1 VGRGRPL
8 DVEASSCEEEK
19 VSKPLKIAVLGFW
32 HVHAKDYARQA
43 QQHPGTELVAVWD
56 DDLALG
62 QAGADEFG
70 VPFTDDLEALLG
82 RDGVDGVDGVIITT
96 ATSAHREIM
105 VRAANAGKHIFTEKL
120 LAPTVTEAAEII
132 AAADDNG
139 VKLVVSL
146 PRLAHGYTQA
156 IRDVIGSGDLG
167 QLTYGRIRLSHDGAV
182 SRGGADGW
190 LPHRFFDQKTAIGGA
205 FTDLGCHP
213 VYLLQLFLG
222 ADPETVNATYR
233 SVAGLGLE
241 DNAVVT
247 VGYRDQKIGV
257 VEAGFAS
264 RNPFTIEIFGTDGS
278 LTYTETGNVLRVSGP
293 AFGGD
298 DLQLPVPDHGEGP
311 FAQWVDHIN
320 QDTRADDNLARAV
333 ELTRMVVA
341 ANQAAEQGR
350 TTSYAGSESHL
361 PTR

>member
-1 VGRGRPL
+1 LARYWG
-8 DVEASSCEEEK
+8 ETTCEEEK

-62 QAGADEFG
+62 RAGADEFG
-70 VPFTDDLEALLG
+70 VPFAEDLDALLG
-82 RDGVDGVDGVIITT
+82 DVDGVIITT
-96 ATSAHREIM
+96 ATSAHRDLM
-105 VRAANAGKHIFTEKL
+105 VRVAKAGKHIFTEKL

-132 AAADDNG
+132 AATDDNG

-156 IRDVIGSGDLG
+156 IREVIAGGELG
-167 QLTYGRIRLSHDGAV
+167 QLTYGRIRLSHDGAIP
-182 SRGGADGW
+182 RGGAQGW
-190 LPHRFFDQKTAIGGA
+190 LPQRFFDQKTAIGGA
-205 FTDLGCHP
+205 LTDLGCHP

-222 ADPETVNATYR
+222 ADPETVSATYR
-233 SVAGLGLE
+233 SVAGRGLE

-247 VGYRDQKIGV
+247 AGYRDQKIGV
-257 VEAGFAS
+257 IEAGFAS
-264 RNPFTIEIFGTDGS
+264 RNPFTIEIFGTEGT

-298 DLQLPVPDHGEGP
+298 DRQLPVPDHGKDP
-311 FAQWVDHIN
+311 FAQWVDHIGH
-320 QDTRADDNLARAV
+320 DTRADDNLTRAV
-333 ELTRMVVA
+333 ELTRMVAA

-350 TTSYAGSESHL
+350 AISYAGFDSDL

>member
-1 VGRGRPL
+1 M
-8 DVEASSCEEEK
+8 
-19 VSKPLKIAVLGFW
+19 SKPLKIAVLGFW

-190 LPHRFFDQKTAIGGA
+190 LPQRFFDQKTAIGGA
-205 FTDLGCHP
+205 LTDLGCHP

-222 ADPETVNATYR
+222 ADPETVDATYR
-233 SVAGLGLE
+233 SVAGRGLE

-247 VGYRDQKIGV
+247 VGYGDQKIGV

-298 DLQLPVPDHGEGP
+298 DLQLPVPDHGKGP
-311 FAQWVDHIN
+311 FTQWVDHIN
-320 QDTRADDNLARAV
+320 QDTRADENLARAV

-341 ANQAAEQGR
+341 ANQAAEHGR
-350 TTSYAGSESHL
+350 TTSYAESESHL
-361 PTR
+361 PKR

>member
-1 VGRGRPL
+1 
-8 DVEASSCEEEK
+8 

-32 HVHAKDYARQA
+32 HVHAKDYARQT

-62 QAGADEFG
+62 QAGADDFG
-70 VPFTDDLEALLG
+70 VPFTEDLEAVLG
-82 RDGVDGVDGVIITT
+82 RADVDGVIITT
-96 ATSAHREIM
+96 PTSAHRNIM

-120 LAPTVTEAAEII
+120 LAPTVTEATEII

-156 IRDVIGSGDLG
+156 IHDVIGNGRLG
-167 QLTYGRIRLSHDGAV
+167 ELTYGRIRLSHDGAIP
-182 SRGGADGW
+182 RGGAEGW
-190 LPHRFFDQKTAIGGA
+190 LPQRFFDQKAAIGGA
-205 FTDLGCHP
+205 LTDLGCHP
-213 VYLLQLFLG
+213 VYLLQMFLG
-222 ADPETVNATYR
+222 ADPETVSATYR
-233 SVAGLGLE
+233 SAAGRGLE

-264 RNPFTIEIFGTDGS
+264 RNPFTIEIFGTEGS
-278 LTYTETGNVLRVSGP
+278 LTYTETGNALRVSGP

-298 DLQLPVPDHGEGP
+298 DQQLPVPDHGTDP
-311 FAQWVDHIN
+311 FAQWVDHITH
-320 QDTRADDNLARAV
+320 DTRADDNLTRAV

-350 TTSYAGSESHL
+350 TISYTGPGSRP
-361 PTR
+361 PTP

>member
-1 VGRGRPL
+1 M
-8 DVEASSCEEEK
+8 
-19 VSKPLKIAVLGFW
+19 SKPLKIAVLGFW
-32 HVHAKDYARQA
+32 HVHAKDYARQT

-62 QAGADEFG
+62 RAGADEFG
-70 VPFTDDLEALLG
+70 VPFTEDLEALLG
-82 RDGVDGVDGVIITT
+82 RADVDGVIITT
-96 ATSAHREIM
+96 ATSAHRDIM

-156 IRDVIGSGDLG
+156 IRDVIGIGRLG

-182 SRGGADGW
+182 PRGGAGGW
-190 LPHRFFDQKTAIGGA
+190 LPQRFFDQKTAIGGA
-205 FTDLGCHP
+205 LTDLGCHP

-222 ADPETVNATYR
+222 ADPETVSATYR
-233 SVAGLGLE
+233 SVAGRGLE

-264 RNPFTIEIFGTDGS
+264 PNPFTIEIFGTEGS
-278 LTYTETGNVLRVSGP
+278 LTYTEAGNALCVSGP
-293 AFGGD
+293 AFGD
-298 DLQLPVPDHGEGP
+298 DERQLPVPDHGKDP

-320 QDTRADDNLARAV
+320 HDTRADDNLTRAV

-341 ANQAAEQGR
+341 ANQAAAQGR
-350 TTSYAGSESHL
+350 TVSYAGLESHL
-361 PTR
+361 PTL

>member
-1 VGRGRPL
+1 
-8 DVEASSCEEEK
+8 

-70 VPFTDDLEALLG
+70 VPFTDDLEAVLG
-82 RDGVDGVDGVIITT
+82 RADVDGVVITT
-96 ATSAHREIM
+96 ATSAHRDIM
-105 VRAANAGKHIFTEKL
+105 VRVANAGMHIFTEKL
-120 LAPTVTEAAEII
+120 LAPTVKEATEII

-156 IRDVIGSGDLG
+156 IRDVIAGGDLG
-167 QLTYGRIRLSHDGAV
+167 QLTYGRIRLSHDGAIP
-182 SRGGADGW
+182 RGGAEGW
-190 LPHRFFDQKTAIGGA
+190 LPQRFFDQKTAIGGA
-205 FTDLGCHP
+205 LTDLGCHP

-222 ADPETVNATYR
+222 ADPETVSATYR
-233 SVAGLGLE
+233 SVAGRGLE

-257 VEAGFAS
+257 IEAGFAS
-264 RNPFTIEIFGTDGS
+264 RNPFTIEIFGTEGS
-278 LTYTETGNVLRVSGP
+278 LTYTDAGNVLRVAGP
-293 AFGGD
+293 AFGD
-298 DLQLPVPDHGEGP
+298 DEQQLPVPDHGKDP
-311 FAQWVDHIN
+311 FAQWVDHIS
-320 QDTRADDNLARAV
+320 QDTRADDNLTRAV
-333 ELTRMVVA
+333 ELTRLVVA

-350 TTSYAGSESHL
+350 TISYAE
-361 PTR
+361 